1 MRRYEQIYILR
12 PSLSEDEINKV
23 VENTNQI
30 ITDEEGC
37 IISNIKWGMKKLAYP
52 IKKESQGY
60 YIFADFAATPAAVAE
75 VERKFRIDDSV
86 LKYMSI
92 RLSDSISAEE
102 IEIAQN
108 DAAAKALSLEQET
121 EETDVVSEE
130 SSDKPVKAVA
140 EKASHSEKADV
151 ASEET
156 GDKPEKAVAEKA
168 SPSEETDVVSEETG
182 DKPEKAVAEK
192 ASPSEE
198 PKE

>member
-30 ITDEEGC
+30 ITDEEGSV
-37 IISNIKWGMKKLAYP
+37 ISNVKWGMKKLAYP
-52 IKKESQGY
+52 IKKEPQGY

-92 RLSDSISAEE
+92 KLSDSISAEE
-102 IEIAQN
+102 IEIAKN
-108 DAAAKALSLEQET
+108 DAAAKAVSLEQET
-121 EETDVVSEE
+121 VEADVVSEE
-130 SSDKPVKAVA
+130 SG
-140 EKASHSEKADV
+140 E
-151 ASEET
+151 
-156 GDKPEKAVAEKA
+156 KPEKAVAEKA
-168 SPSEETDVVSEETG
+168 SDP
-182 DKPEKAVAEK
+182 
-192 ASPSEE
+192 EE